1 MQFCLL
7 VACNLE
13 AVCSRS
19 LHGYMHRAA
28 PLVERAALLS
38 GRDFTGPW
46 TSKEAAQTYRCGR
59 VNPFRKLSGVLKNQT
74 GDLVKMVAL
83 FFRIW
88 MSVI

>member
-59 VNPFRKLSGVLKNQT
+59 VNPFTS
-74 GDLVKMVAL
+74 
-83 FFRIW
+83 
-88 MSVI
+88 